1 MANLGDMKMKNIV
14 IIFSLILSSGICFA
28 AQQKGCSTGFACPLD
43 KLRAQEQ
50 LLQQQRLVD
59 EIKQNN
65 EKTMF
70 KMNNFDGYKKEYNDF
85 FLYTKPKQN

>member
-1 MANLGDMKMKNIV
+1 MANLGDMKMKNI
-14 IIFSLILSSGICFA
+14 IIILSLILSSGVCFA
-28 AQQKGCSTGFACPLD
+28 SQPQSCSTGFACPLD

-50 LLQQQRLVD
+50 LVQQQKLVD

-70 KMNNFDGYKKEYNDF
+70 KMNNYEGQKKEYNDI
-85 FLYTKPKQN
+85 FLFTRPKKD